1 MAEEQEADEK
11 KKIRIKYGN
20 IISISHFE
28 DHNSFICANGFSS
41 NDVLLR
47 NFKFLKPNTDSTYK

>member
-1 MAEEQEADEK
+1 MAEENEAEDS
-11 KKIRIKYGN
+11 KKISIKYGN

-41 NDVLLR
+41 NEVLLR
-47 NFKFLKPNTDSTYK
+47 NFKFLKPNIDSTYK